1 MNETEVIPSGAL
13 ARQEEQINKTKNR
26 TMTPTKPAVT
36 KPSALTVMAARM
48 SVDPTKLFET
58 LKATVFQKATNEEL
72 LALVVVANT
81 YNLNPFLKE
90 LYAFPSKGGGIVPIV
105 SVDGWNKMLVNQPDF
120 DGIEFEY
127 TDDQEGNPVA
137 CTATIHVKN
146 RSHPVKI
153 TEYMDECKR
162 NTDPWNNMPRRMLR
176 NRTLCQAS
184 RVAFGF
190 SGVKHEE
197 EADTINIES
206 VTMPSTPP
214 PKEVKPADGKTPQA
228 ELEAMVVAAGFT
240 FDDVQKFGESTGNI
254 EGASSMA
261 TFNDVPTDI
270 ARRLLRAQK
279 GLLTG
284 LAAVKGE
291 GKQNG

>member
-1 MNETEVIPSGAL
+1 MSTAL
-13 ARQEEQINKTKNR
+13 
-26 TMTPTKPAVT
+26 TKPTPQAPA
-36 KPSALTVMAARM
+36 KPSAINVMAARM
-48 SVDPTKLFET
+48 SVEPTKLFET

-90 LYAFPSKGGGIVPIV
+90 LYAFPAKGGGIVPIV

-120 DGIEFEY
+120 DGIEFEF
-127 TDDQEGNPVA
+127 TDDEAGNPVA

-153 TEYMDECKR
+153 TEYMAECKR

-197 EADTINIES
+197 ESEAINIEAV
-206 VTMPSTPP
+206 VTSA
-214 PKEVKPADGKTPQA
+214 EVKQLPPTVVPPADGKTPQA
-228 ELEAMVVAAGFT
+228 ELESLVVSAGFT
-240 FDDVQKFGESTGNI
+240 FNAVQKWGEATGNI
-254 EGASSMA
+254 EGADSLAS
-261 TFNDVPTDI
+261 FSDIPTDI

-284 LAAVKGE
+284 LEAAK
-291 GKQNG
+291 KA